1 MLHGNLHH
9 DNILQSGNDWLVI
22 VPKDIIGESAYE
34 VAAFVRN
41 QMVDLLSI
49 HNPIGIIQN
58 RITVFAN
65 LLELPPRRILNW
77 CFVQAMLSWVWALE
91 DGCDAIYFEQLTRI
105 FDTMHLHE

>member
-22 VPKDIIGESAYE
+22 VPKGIIGESAYE

-41 QMVDLLSI
+41 QMADLLSI

-77 CFVQAMLSWVWALE
+77 CFVQAMLSLVWALE

-105 FDTMHLHE
+105 FYTIHLHE